1 MARQPAPSS
10 RRPVAPAVPTTS
22 YPVWL
27 PNDQIDLIF
36 EAQQQSSKEWPV
48 WIAAAI
54 ASFLKEPS
62 EEITSLLTTF
72 VRDRKNKTRTN
83 LRISQATLELIE
95 AVCKDH
101 GVGTKQACLQ
111 HALFMYALRTHKSG
125 N

>member
-10 RRPVAPAVPTTS
+10 KRSLAPAVPTTS

-27 PNDQIDLIF
+27 PNDQIELIF
-36 EAQQQSSKEWPV
+36 KTQQQSGKEWPV

-54 ASFLKEPS
+54 TSFLKEPA
-62 EEITSLLTTF
+62 EEISSLLTTF

-83 LRISQATLELIE
+83 LRISQATLDVIE
-95 AVCKDH
+95 AVCSEH
-101 GVGTKQACLQ
+101 GGTKQACLQ
-111 HALFMYALRTHKSG
+111 HALFMYALRSYKSD

>member
-1 MARQPAPSS
+1 MARQPASSS

-27 PNDQIDLIF
+27 PNDQFDLIF
-36 EAQQQSSKEWPV
+36 EAQQQSGKEWPV
-48 WIAAAI
+48 WIAVAI
-54 ASFLKEPS
+54 ASFMKEPH

-83 LRISQATLELIE
+83 LRISKATLELIE
-95 AVCKDH
+95 TVCKDH

>member
-10 RRPVAPAVPTTS
+10 KRSIAPAVPTTS

-27 PNDQIDLIF
+27 PNDQIELIL
-36 EAQQQSSKEWPV
+36 EAQQQSGKDWPV

-54 ASFLKEPS
+54 AIFLKEPS
-62 EEITSLLTTF
+62 EEISSLLTTF

-83 LRISQATLELIE
+83 LRISQATLDIIE
-95 AVCKDH
+95 AVCKAH

-111 HALFMYALRTHKSG
+111 HALFMYALRTHKSD